1 MPFHAPTGQPVTFVE
16 LFFDLVFV
24 FAVTQVT
31 AFTVHHL
38 DASGVAHAL
47 LLFWL
52 IWWAWT
58 QFTWSLSPADTEA
71 PAVRIATLV
80 ATAVAF
86 AMAASVPQAFEEGG
100 GLWFAVPYVVIRVI
114 GLGIQVAVDR
124 EEVDHDVSRARL
136 AISTVGLLLMLLGGA
151 LGPEVRPWI
160 WLGVVVVDVLAA
172 TGAADA
178 VWDIDCRH
186 FCERHGLFVIIALGE
201 SLIVTGSVVA
211 EQERTADLV
220 LAAGLAVVVVSLLW
234 WTYFGWLKEALEHH
248 FAEVVPARV
257 GVIAR
262 DAFSL
267 GHFPLICGVIG
278 VAVAVEEIA
287 LHPGEPQP
295 GEVIAA
301 LVVGTGLFVGSSAL
315 SYWRLCGALLV
326 PRLVVLAV
334 TLALTVAVAGAHPAV
349 PLAVVAAG
357 LLVICVLEA
366 GRVQVG
372 PPHGATTPLAAPG
385 GGR

>member
-1 MPFHAPTGQPVTFVE
+1 MRLHAPTGQPVTFVE

-38 DASGVAHAL
+38 DASGVAHGL

-71 PAVRIATLV
+71 PVVRVATLV
-80 ATAVAF
+80 ATALAF
-86 AMAASVPQAFEEGG
+86 VMAASVAEAFDEGG
-100 GLWFAVPYVVIRVI
+100 GLWFAIPYVAIRAI
-114 GLGIQVAVDR
+114 GLAIQIAVDV
-124 EEVDHDVSRARL
+124 EEADHSVSRTWL
-136 AISTVGLLLMLLGGA
+136 VISAAGLLLVLVGGA
-151 LGPEVRPWI
+151 LDPSVRPWV
-160 WLGVVVVDVLAA
+160 WLAVLAVDLLA
-172 TGAADA
+172 AVGAADA
-178 VWDIDCRH
+178 VWDLDARH

-201 SLIVTGSVVA
+201 SLIVAGSVFA
-211 EQERTADLV
+211 GEERTADLV
-220 LAAGLAVVVVSLLW
+220 VAAGLAVTVVCLLW

-248 FAEVVPARV
+248 FSSVAPEEL
-257 GVIAR
+257 GVAAR

-267 GHFPLICGVIG
+267 QHFPLICGVIG
-278 VAVAVEEIA
+278 VAVAIEEIA
-287 LHPGEPQP
+287 LHPGDPQP
-295 GEVIAA
+295 AEVIAA
-301 LVVGTGLFVGSSAL
+301 LVVGTGLFVGASAA
-315 SYWRLCGALLV
+315 SYRRLCGVLLV

-357 LLVICVLEA
+357 LLAICVLE
-366 GRVQVG
+366 GSG
-372 PPHGATTPLAAPG
+372 PEVTAPEVTSPPG
-385 GGR
+385 

>member
-1 MPFHAPTGQPVTFVE
+1 MPLHAPTGQPVTFVE

-71 PAVRIATLV
+71 PAVRLATLV
-80 ATAVAF
+80 AAAVAF
-86 AMAASVPQAFEEGG
+86 VMAASVPEAFDEGG
-100 GLWFAVPYVVIRVI
+100 GLWFAVPYVAIRAI

-124 EEVDHDVSRARL
+124 EEADHSVSRTWL
-136 AISTVGLLLMLLGGA
+136 VISAAGLLLVLVGGA
-151 LGPEVRPWI
+151 IDPSWRPWV
-160 WLGVVVVDVLAA
+160 WLAVVAVDLLAA
-172 TGAADA
+172 VGAADA
-178 VWDIDCRH
+178 VWDLDARH

-201 SLIVTGSVVA
+201 SLIVAGTVFAG
-211 EQERTADLV
+211 EERSADLV
-220 LAAGLAVVVVSLLW
+220 LAAGLAVTVVCLLW
-234 WTYFGWLKEALEHH
+234 WTYFGWLKDQLEHH
-248 FAEVVPARV
+248 FSAVAPEQLGEA
-257 GVIAR
+257 AR

-267 GHFPLICGVIG
+267 QHFPLICGVIG
-278 VAVAVEEIA
+278 VAVAIEEIA

-295 GEVIAA
+295 GAVIAA
-301 LVVGTGLFVGSSAL
+301 LVVGIGLFVGASAASYRRL
-315 SYWRLCGALLV
+315 SGVLLV

-357 LLVICVLEA
+357 LLAICVLER
-366 GRVQVG
+366 GG
-372 PPHGATTPLAAPG
+372 PERSDPEVSRPLG
-385 GGR
+385 